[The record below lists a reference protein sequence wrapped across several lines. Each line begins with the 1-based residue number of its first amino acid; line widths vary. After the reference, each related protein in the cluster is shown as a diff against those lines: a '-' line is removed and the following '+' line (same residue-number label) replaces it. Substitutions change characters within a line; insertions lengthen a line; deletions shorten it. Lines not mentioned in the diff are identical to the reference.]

1 MPDEPVP
8 ATILTPWPTS
18 FLNAAIAVAGS
29 VASSMIVGLIV

>member
-8 ATILTPWPTS
+8 AMIFTPWPTS
-18 FLNAAIAVAGS
+18 LLKAAIAVAGS